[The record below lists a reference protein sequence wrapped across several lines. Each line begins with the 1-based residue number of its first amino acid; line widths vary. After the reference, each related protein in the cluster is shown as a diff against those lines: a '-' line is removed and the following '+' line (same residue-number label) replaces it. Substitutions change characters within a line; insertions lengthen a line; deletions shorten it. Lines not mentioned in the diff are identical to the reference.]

1 MIERPVIHP
10 EVVRTCPLL
19 WLITGSCLLLP
30 HPVAGKD
37 DWAFARRQG
46 DAWRVEH
53 RIIDLHQHI
62 NGTTQHL
69 VRAVK
74 IMDAVGLGLAVN
86 LSGATV
92 SPAKDGGPS
101 QFERNQKLADALYP
115 GRFLQYMSLDYRGWD
130 QPDFPQRAVQQIEA
144 GHRLGAAGFKEF
156 KRLGLYLRDA
166 AGKLIRIDD
175 PKLDPMWK
183 RCGELNMP
191 VSIHVADPKAFWLSY
206 NDQNERWKELKDHKS
221 WWFGDTNKYPAWNE
235 LLESLNRV
243 IARHPKTTFVCVHFA
258 NNAEELDWVDAS
270 LGRYPNMM
278 ADLAARIPEI
288 GRHNPE
294 QVRRLFL
301 NYQDRILF
309 GTDFQVYDRLIL
321 GSSGNEPPPTDA
333 EAEVFFAKEW
343 RWLETRDRNW
353 AHMTPIQGDWT
364 ISSIG
369 LPPSVL
375 RKIYFDNAR
384 KLLARSL
391 PRPVLRARRI
401 SQDFELNGRLDNPLW
416 QTAQPVCLEQSAR
429 DGAVRPELSTSVRA
443 LWSNKYLYLAYH
455 CPFTKL
461 TVFTP
466 PQFNQERCGS
476 GQDGSNL
483 WDRDVVEAFIAADA
497 ENVHRYA
504 EFEVAPT
511 NERLDLMIAGRG
523 KSDSA
528 WDSKFESAVQVDRQA
543 RAWTCEMRI
552 PLTELSDVRPSAGTR
567 WRLNFFR
574 CDRANQAA
582 LAWSPTLS
590 RTFHQPE
597 RFGILEFI
605 E

>member
-1 MIERPVIHP
+1 
-10 EVVRTCPLL
+10 
-19 WLITGSCLLLP
+19 
-30 HPVAGKD
+30 
-37 DWAFARRQG
+37 
-46 DAWRVEH
+46 
-53 RIIDLHQHI
+53 
-62 NGTTQHL
+62 
-69 VRAVK
+69 
-74 IMDAVGLGLAVN
+74 
-86 LSGATV
+86 
-92 SPAKDGGPS
+92 
-101 QFERNQKLADALYP
+101 
-115 GRFLQYMSLDYRGWD
+115 
-130 QPDFPQRAVQQIEA
+130 
-144 GHRLGAAGFKEF
+144 
-156 KRLGLYLRDA
+156 
-166 AGKLIRIDD
+166 
-175 PKLDPMWK
+175 MWK

-191 VSIHVADPKAFWLSY
+191 VSIHVADPKAFWLPY

-221 WWFGDTNKYPAWNE
+221 WWFGDTNKFPAWKE

-288 GRHNPE
+288 GRHDPE

-301 NYQDRILF
+301 KYQDRILF

-369 LPPSVL
+369 LPPSAL

-391 PRPVLRARRI
+391 PPPVLRVRRI
-401 SQDFELNGRLDNPLW
+401 SQDLELTGRLDNPLW
-416 QTAQPVCLEQSAR
+416 RTAQPVCLEQSTR

-466 PQFNQERCGS
+466 PQSEQERLGS
-476 GQDGSNL
+476 GQEGTSL
-483 WDRDVVEAFIAADA
+483 WDRDVVEAFVAADP
-497 ENVHRYA
+497 ENRGRYA

-511 NERLDLMIAGRG
+511 NERLDVMIVSQRA
-523 KSDSA
+523 KD
-528 WDSKFESAVQVDRQA
+528 FEWTSQFQSLVDVDTKA
-543 RAWTCEMRI
+543 KVWKCEMRI
-552 PLTELSDVRPSAGTR
+552 PLTALSETKPVAGTR
-567 WRLNFFR
+567 WRLNLFR
-574 CDRANQAA
+574 HDCANQAA

-590 RTFHQPE
+590 GTFHQPE
-597 RFGILEFI
+597 RFGVLEFV